1 MISETKV
8 LKWQETKALPV
19 NWVPAIIVIIINDI
33 RNNF

>member
-8 LKWQETKALPV
+8 QETKALHV
-19 NWVPAIIVIIINDI
+19 NWVPAIIVILINDI